1 MKPELTEKQKRVMES
16 IDEVLRYAESCGMKM
31 HRLAL
36 TASQFREFKAIAR
49 KKSTYPDNLKDLEI
63 GDGLYRGVQ
72 VYQLQEKKVL
82 NQQQLSLR
90 EA

>member
-1 MKPELTEKQKRVMES
+1 MKPALTERQKRVIEH
-16 IDEVLRYAESCGMKM
+16 IDELLKYAEQCGMKM
-31 HRLAL
+31 QRLAL
-36 TASQFREFKAIAR
+36 TASQFREFKTVAR
-49 KKSTYPDNLKDLEI
+49 KKTTYPDQLKELDI

-72 VYQLQEKKVL
+72 VYQFQEKKVL

>member
-1 MKPELTEKQKRVMES
+1 MKPELTESQERVLRY
-16 IDEVLRYAESCGMKM
+16 IDELLKYAESCGMTM
-31 HRLAL
+31 QRLAL
-36 TASQFREFKAIAR
+36 TASQFRELKTVAR
-49 KKSTYPDNLKDLEI
+49 KKASYPDQFKELDI
-63 GDGLYRGVQ
+63 GNDLYRGVQ

>member
-1 MKPELTEKQKRVMES
+1 MKPELTESQKRVIEH
-16 IDEVLRYAESCGMKM
+16 IDELLKYAEQCGMKM
-31 HRLAL
+31 QRLGL
-36 TASQFREFKAIAR
+36 TAYQFRELKTVAR
-49 KKSTYPDNLKDLEI
+49 KKTTYPDQLKELDI